1 MNAPQATTPPQPT
14 TPTVPGTRVAPGA
27 GQDAPQRITD
37 LTVEQLVAA
46 YAAGDLDPSEVLAA
60 SLELVA
66 EAEPV
71 LHAVYDSFEQEAGA
85 AARASGRRWRAGEQ
99 RGAMDGV
106 PVTLKENQQIVGRPT
121 PWGSAATTPVPA
133 AADAPVVD
141 RLHDAGALVLARTV
155 MPELGM
161 LSSSLSSLHPAARNP
176 WNLAWSPGGS
186 SAGAGAAAAAGYA
199 PVNLGSDIG
208 GSVRLPASWCGVAGF
223 KPTFGRIAVDPP
235 YFGRTIGPMGR
246 HVADLARS
254 MTVLT
259 GPDHRDP
266 YSLPPQQVDWTDLD
280 LDLGGLRV
288 GLVLDVG
295 DGAPVDPEVAR
306 VVTES
311 AELFAAAG
319 ATVEPLAPYLERGT
333 IDLIDL
339 FWRIGHWNDY
349 QAMDPERR
357 ELLLP
362 FIAQWC
368 RGGEG
373 IGGELAVRS
382 ADAQLAVARATIA
395 ATRDVDLVISPVSPG
410 AAFPVDWP
418 MPSNSVDD
426 PMSHIG
432 FCVGYNMSGQ
442 PAVSVNGG
450 FTAAGSP
457 VGVQIAARRYDDRR
471 ALAAGAFL
479 ERARPDDAR
488 RPWPRPWAA

>member
-1 MNAPQATTPPQPT
+1 MTTQPPAP
-14 TPTVPGTRVAPGA
+14 VAP
-27 GQDAPQRITD
+27 TE
-37 LTVEQLVAA
+37 LTTAELVDA
-46 YAAGDLDPSEVLAA
+46 YARGDLDPVEVLDA
-60 SLELVA
+60 SLALIA
-66 EAEPV
+66 EADGV
-71 LHAVYDSFEQEAGA
+71 LHAVYDAFPEQ
-85 AARASGRRWRAGEQ
+85 ARAQAVASGRRWRAGEP
-99 RGAMDGV
+99 ASALDGV
-106 PVTLKENQQIVGRPT
+106 PVTLKENQQILGRPT

-133 AADAPVVD
+133 AANAPVVD
-141 RLHDAGALVLARTV
+141 RLVEAGALVLARTV

-259 GPDHRDP
+259 GPDYRDP
-266 YSLPPQQVDWTDLD
+266 YSLPPQDIDWTDLD
-280 LDLGGLRV
+280 LDPAGLRV
-288 GLVLDVG
+288 GLLLDVG
-295 DGAPVDPEVAR
+295 DGAPVHPEVAR
-306 VVTES
+306 VVADS
-311 AELFAAAG
+311 AALLAAAG
-319 ATVEPLAPYLERGT
+319 ATVVPIEPFLAPGT

-349 QAMDPERR
+349 QQLDPDRR

-382 ADAQLAVARATIA
+382 ADAQLVVARATLA
-395 ATRDVDLVISPVSPG
+395 ATRGFDLVLSPVSPG
-410 AAFPVDWP
+410 PAFPVEWP
-418 MPSNSVDD
+418 MPSNDVDD

-432 FCVGYNMSGQ
+432 FCVTYNMSGQ
-442 PAVSVNGG
+442 PAASVNGG
-450 FTAAGSP
+450 FTADGSP
-457 VGVQIAARRYDDRR
+457 VGVQIAARRYDDRL
-471 ALAAGAFL
+471 ALAAAAFL
-479 ERARPDDAR
+479 EHVRPAAAV
-488 RPWPRPWAA
+488 RPWPRAWVTA

>member
-1 MNAPQATTPPQPT
+1 MTTPPASST
-14 TPTVPGTRVAPGA
+14 ATAETPRL
-27 GQDAPQRITD
+27 TD
-37 LTVEQLVAA
+37 LTTAELTDA
-46 YAAGDLDPSEVLAA
+46 YARGDLDPAEVLEA
-60 SLELVA
+60 SLALMA

-71 LHAVYDSFEQEAGA
+71 LHAVYDTFPD
-85 AARASGRRWRAGEQ
+85 AARAQAQASGRRWRAGEP
-99 RGAMDGV
+99 RSALDGV

-121 PWGSAATTPVPA
+121 PWGSAATTPV
-133 AADAPVVD
+133 DATVSSPVVD
-141 RLHDAGALVLARTV
+141 RLIDAGALVTARTV

-161 LSSSLSSLHPAARNP
+161 LSSSLSSLHPTARNP

-186 SAGAGAAAAAGYA
+186 SAGAGAASAAGYA

-254 MTVLT
+254 MSVLS
-259 GPDHRDP
+259 GADYRDP
-266 YSLPPQQVDWTDLD
+266 YSLPPQDIDWTDLS
-280 LDLGGLRV
+280 LDLAGLRV

-295 DGAPVDPEVAR
+295 DGAPVDPEVAQ
-306 VVTES
+306 VVTDS
-311 AELFAAAG
+311 AALFAAAG
-319 ATVEPLAPYLERGT
+319 ATVVPIAPYLERGT

-349 QAMDPERR
+349 QRMDPERR

-382 ADAQLAVARATIA
+382 ADAQLVVARATLA
-395 ATRDVDLVISPVSPG
+395 ATRDVDLVLSPVSPG
-410 AAFPVDWP
+410 PAFPVDWP
-418 MPSNSVDD
+418 MPSNDVDD

-432 FCVGYNMSGQ
+432 FCVTYNMSGQ
-442 PAVSVNGG
+442 PAASVNGG

-457 VGVQIAARRYDDRR
+457 VGVQIAAQRYDDRL
-471 ALAAGAFL
+471 ALAAAAFL
-479 ERARPDDAR
+479 ESARPAAAS
-488 RPWPRPWAA
+488 RPWPRAWATA